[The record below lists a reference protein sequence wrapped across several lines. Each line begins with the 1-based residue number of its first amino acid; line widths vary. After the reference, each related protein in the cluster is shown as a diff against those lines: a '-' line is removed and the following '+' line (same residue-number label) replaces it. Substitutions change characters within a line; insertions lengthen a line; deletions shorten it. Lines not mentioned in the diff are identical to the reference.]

1 MKLAQLQSDFGAW
14 LVAPSAALARRL
26 GPDARLAVYQ
36 NNYRSQLAGC
46 LEHSYPLLRQWMGEE
61 AFRGA
66 SVRHID
72 AHPPHG
78 WTLDAYADG
87 FHATL
92 AAAYPDHP
100 DLHELAWIEH
110 ALNTAFVAAD
120 AAPVGPDGLAELD
133 WEDAV
138 LRLTPSLQLRAATTN
153 AEAIWSALWEQRPSP
168 DGEMLA
174 EPGGYLVWRRGHTAV
189 LRQADALEYEA
200 LLQLQRDGGFA
211 ALCDWLVELRGEQE
225 GIAQAGALLAHW
237 LGAELITGI
246 DTDASR
252 YKEQAP

>member
-1 MKLAQLQSDFGAW
+1 MKLADLQRDFGTW
-14 LVAPSAALARRL
+14 LVAPDTALAQRL

-46 LEHSYPLLRQWMGEE
+46 LEHAFPLLRGWMGED
-61 AFRGA
+61 AFLGMA
-66 SVRHID
+66 VRHID
-72 AHPPHG
+72 ACPPHG

-87 FHATL
+87 FQQTL
-92 AAAYPDHP
+92 EQAYVSHP

-120 AAPVGPDGLAELD
+120 AAPVTADQLAALD
-133 WEDAV
+133 WDEAL

-153 AEAIWSALWEQRPSP
+153 AEAIWSALWEQRPAP
-168 DGEMLA
+168 AGAMLDA
-174 EPGGYLVWRRGHTAV
+174 PGGYIVWRRGRNSM
-189 LRQADALEYEA
+189 LRMAEPLEYAA
-200 LLQLQRDGGFA
+200 LQQVRRDGRFSE
-211 ALCDWLVELRGEQE
+211 LCDWLVDHCGEQD

-246 DTDASR
+246 DTTT
-252 YKEQAP
+252 